1 MGKIIQTKEING
13 FQLVV
18 ENKTQG
24 EIEIYFIK
32 NGRKSQNRR
41 LVPVDIVHDYI
52 FDKKNESLIGID
64 VLDEAIKSM
73 EGVAINSPE
82 QIIF

>member
-18 ENKTQG
+18 ENKPQSG
-24 EIEIYFIK
+24 IEIYFIK
-32 NGRKSQNRR
+32 NNRKSQNKR
-41 LVPVDIVHDYI
+41 LVPVDIAEDYI
-52 FDKKNESLIGID
+52 FKNKSFVGID

-73 EGVAINSPE
+73 EGIAINSPE
-82 QIIF
+82 DIVF